1 MRKIQ
6 ESDSGELAW
15 VQPSRIKQVFE
26 LRSGD
31 EVVGGLTWK
40 RSTLATGSTADHE
53 WTFKR
58 EGFWHPQVTVRVAG
72 SDANVALFRPH
83 WAGGGILEIEPG
95 KQFRLGAA
103 NFWHSQWDWLD
114 AGEKPV
120 VHFKSRQGLLKMEGG
135 VEIEPDAASSPDRDL
150 LVVLGWYLLILFAHD
165 ATTASATATVVA
177 AH

>member
-1 MRKIQ
+1 MRQIR
-6 ESDSGELAW
+6 EVSNTELAW
-15 VQPSRIKQVFE
+15 VQPSRTKQVFE

-31 EVVGGLTWK
+31 DVLGGLSWM
-40 RSTLATGSTADHE
+40 RSTLATGATADHE

-58 EGFWHPQVTVRVAG
+58 EGFWHPQVTVRVDG

-83 WAGGGILEIEPG
+83 WAGGGILETDG

-114 AGEKPV
+114 ASDKPV

-135 VEIEPDAASSPDRDL
+135 VEIERDATKSPDLDL
-150 LVVLGWYLLILFAHD
+150 LVVLGWYLLVLFARD
-165 ATTASATATVVA
+165 ASTSAAVIVPSG
-177 AH
+177 